1 MAFTCPRGRNRKAKG
16 RDEMAVIRPFR
27 ALRPRP
33 DRAADVASV
42 PYDVVTTEEARVLAE
57 GNPLSFLH
65 VIRPEIDL
73 EPGTDPHADS
83 VYQRAAENLRK
94 LRDDGV
100 LVQEDESSLYVY
112 RLREGEHEQIGL
124 AACCSVGD
132 YEDGGIRK
140 HEYTRKDKEDDRLR
154 HMLTLSA
161 HAGPVL
167 LAYRGVAE
175 CDSLIEGEAEGQAL
189 YDFTAPDGV
198 RHTLWRAA
206 RTEKIVRAFKA
217 VPLLYIA
224 DGHHRAAGAA
234 RVKEAMLQKRP
245 GAGVD
250 EEFRFFLAVVFP
262 SDRMRILP
270 YNRYVS
276 DLGGMNEAEFLAAVG
291 ERFELTD
298 GAGAEP
304 REKGSFGMYLGGTW
318 YALRLKSPS
327 GTGDMDPVSVLDLS
341 VFAKNLLEPVLGI
354 GDQKKD
360 ERIDFI
366 GGADSVV
373 KIERR
378 VDREGGVG
386 FTFYPVSVDELLD
399 VADAGMIMPPK
410 STWFSP
416 KLRSGLLIHQ
426 F

>member
-1 MAFTCPRGRNRKAKG
+1 
-16 RDEMAVIRPFR
+16 MAVIRPFR

-33 DRAADVASV
+33 DRASDVASV
-42 PYDVVTTEEARVLAE
+42 PYDVVTTEEARVLAG

-83 VYQRAAENLRK
+83 VYARGSENLRK
-94 LRDDGV
+94 LRNDGV
-100 LVQEDESSLYVY
+100 LIQEDEPSLYVY
-112 RLREGEHEQIGL
+112 RLREGEHEQAGL
-124 AACCSVGD
+124 ATCCAVEE
-132 YEDGGIRK
+132 YEDGRIRK
-140 HEYTRKDKEDDRLR
+140 HEYTRKVKEDDRLR

-161 HAGPVL
+161 HSGPVL
-167 LAYRGVAE
+167 MTYRGVEE
-175 CDSLIEGEAEGQAL
+175 CDSLIERETEGKAL

-198 RHTLWRAA
+198 RHTLWRAV
-206 RTEKIVRAFKA
+206 RTERIVEAFEK

-234 RVKEAMLQKRP
+234 RVEKAMLQKNP
-245 GAGVD
+245 GAGED
-250 EEFRFFLAVVFP
+250 EEFRFFLAAVFP

-276 DLGGMNEAEFLAAVG
+276 DLGGMNEAQFLAAVS
-291 ERFELTD
+291 ERFELTEGTD
-298 GAGAEP
+298 PEP
-304 REKGSFGMYLGGTW
+304 LEKGCFGMYLRGTW
-318 YALRLKSPS
+318 YALRLKSPFLTDDS
-327 GTGDMDPVSVLDLS
+327 DPVSVLDLS
-341 VFAKNLLEPVLGI
+341 VFAKNLFEPVLGI

-360 ERIDFI
+360 VRIDFM
-366 GGADSVV
+366 GGADSVR
-373 KIERR
+373 KIEHR
-378 VDREGGVG
+378 VDRDGGVG
-386 FTFYPVSVDELLD
+386 FTFFPVSVEELLA
-399 VADAGMIMPPK
+399 VADAGKIMPPK